1 MSEVSS
7 VCWTCRNESCSDY
20 KTFNNIGSRVD
31 KATGLDEHYCIS
43 CDVPLVR
50 FFKGSWVRVGWND
63 VIRHEEYEE
72 VVVKTRTWVEEIP
85 VRDTPDAWIE

>member
-1 MSEVSS
+1 M
-7 VCWTCRNESCSDY
+7 
-20 KTFNNIGSRVD
+20 
-31 KATGLDEHYCIS
+31 
-43 CDVPLVR
+43 PLVR